1 MSYPGKFSK
10 RKERKQGRE
19 GGRKEERE
27 EEGRKPGRKRG
38 TEGGVRRRFTSL
50 LYGQNAEALREN
62 PEQAYHY
69 FHRNQS

>member
-19 GGRKEERE
+19 GRRKEERE
-27 EEGRKPGRKRG
+27 EEGRKRG
-38 TEGGVRRRFTSL
+38 TEGGVRRRFSSL
-50 LYGQNAEALREN
+50 LHGQNAEALREN